1 MNYSFLACLLSSL
14 LLPTLA
20 AAQQNSAQR
29 NSAQR
34 NSAQRDSVARHATA
48 VSPEAGLLEIE
59 PLETVKWTPVDVQL
73 EATSSYDWWE
83 LPVIP
88 TRLAEVRALQPAL
101 LLCF

>member
-34 NSAQRDSVARHATA
+34 NSVVRHATA
-48 VSPEAGLLEIE
+48 VSPEAGPLEIE
-59 PLETVKWTPVDVQL
+59 PLETVQWTPVDVQL